1 MKKYKGLLAVLI
13 AVALLFSLAACAGN
27 SGKSEKVTVAVT
39 DANGEYVTDKNGE
52 LVTEEVEAEVVT
64 NEKGEVVTEIVTD
77 ANGKPVT
84 TVVNGKYENVTQV
97 VTGASSSNSANNA
110 NGKNNNDK
118 ENKNEKDNKDGKN
131 NKDSKNNNEKEQDND
146 EPAPIKKPSKP
157 KDVSKLE
164 ADRVKTDSL
173 RLKWSKVSCDGYQV
187 QQYANGEWVYL
198 TKSTTSTSLTV
209 KELVSFTSYQFRV
222 RAFNKNSAGTTAS
235 SWKTVSVTT
244 KAADTSR
251 KITLTILLPV
261 KSGEEDTLTIY
272 VDGKAVETKKVKL
285 DGTEYVFTTKDKYKG
300 KVTVK
305 AELKNAKTSDTKETD
320 KPAETLDLTKIGIQ
334 IIPGEDD

>member
-39 DANGEYVTDKNGE
+39 NENGEYVTDENGE

-64 NEKGEVVTEIVTD
+64 NENGEVVTEIVTD

-84 TVVNGKYENVTQV
+84 TVVDGKYQNVTQV
-97 VTGASSSNSANNA
+97 VTGASSSNSANNNSTKNTTVKSTKKSETTA
-110 NGKNNNDK
+110 KKNNSSTK
-118 ENKNEKDNKDGKN
+118 KGTDNSDT
-131 NKDSKNNNEKEQDND
+131 
-146 EPAPIKKPSKP
+146 IKKPSAP
-157 KDVSKLE
+157 KNVSKLE
-164 ADRVKTDSL
+164 ADRVKTESL
-173 RLKWSKVSCDGYQV
+173 RLKWGKVSCDGYQV
-187 QQYANGEWVYL
+187 QQFANGEWVYL
-198 TKSTTSTSLTV
+198 TKNTTSTSLTV

-251 KITLTILLPV
+251 KITLTVLLPV

-272 VDGKAVETKKVKL
+272 VDGKVVETKTVKL

-300 KVTVK
+300 KVSVK
-305 AELKNAKTSDTKETD
+305 AELKKARTSDTKETD
-320 KPAETLDLTKIGIQ
+320 KAAEILDLTAIGIQ